1 MRNFENAWKAK
12 TKAHCFYRYNASLFS
27 CLQPHCPI
35 ANSGIVLQAGTVMV
49 HLVLSLRK
57 KKVPSLFYSAVCLE
71 TSKRNW
77 KLEWLKGLHSGCY
90 TEGLYGGTAHLLGG
104 SPLEAV
110 PWWGNATGLGRA
122 KDPKVGHSPDFGGST
137 CDNKTRRGF
146 FCNMWCQGRRKG
158 FSFAS
163 FAANQKK

>member
-1 MRNFENAWKAK
+1 
-12 TKAHCFYRYNASLFS
+12 
-27 CLQPHCPI
+27 
-35 ANSGIVLQAGTVMV
+35 MV
-49 HLVLSLRK
+49 HLVLSLR

-77 KLEWLKGLHSGCY
+77 KLEWLKVLHSGCY

-122 KDPKVGHSPDFGGST
+122 EGPKVGHSPDSGGST

-146 FCNMWCQGRRKG
+146 FVICGARPGEKVFRLVPLLQIKRNKRPLLAGIEKYKIVTTRKRQIEVG
-158 FSFAS
+158 S
-163 FAANQKK
+163 